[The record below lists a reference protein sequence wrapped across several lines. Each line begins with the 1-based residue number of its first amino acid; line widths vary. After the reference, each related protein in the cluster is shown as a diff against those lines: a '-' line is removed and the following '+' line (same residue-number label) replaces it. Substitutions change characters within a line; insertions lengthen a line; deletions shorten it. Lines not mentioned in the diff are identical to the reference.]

1 MTRLA
6 VAVMCRVP
14 HGGGGKSRLREHLDA
29 RFVEELQAAMLDDT
43 FASLETTHAADKIAF
58 VAPSRDFAA
67 AEAMARYL
75 PPGWSAVEQEGADL
89 GARILHA
96 LRCSFDLGAARVV
109 VTGADAPLLSLPH
122 GELLTLAEDEA
133 LVVPTDD
140 GGYAAIG
147 LARPEPSLFVDMPWS
162 TSAVMAETRRRAT
175 ACGLRVRELPRTF
188 DIDEPA
194 DVERLRAEL
203 ARRPSLVLA
212 RAPATASLLSQARA

>member
-1 MTRLA
+1 MSRLA

-29 RFVEELQAAMLDDT
+29 RFVEELQAAMLADT
-43 FASLETTHAADKIAF
+43 FASLENTHATDRIAF
-58 VAPSRDFAA
+58 VAPLPPLVATD
-67 AEAMARYL
+67 AMAPYL
-75 PPGWSAVEQEGADL
+75 PPGWSVVAQEGADL

-96 LRCSFDLGAARVV
+96 LRCSFDRGAARVV
-109 VTGADAPLLSLPH
+109 VTGADAPLLSLPRE
-122 GELLTLAEDEA
+122 ELLGLADDDA

-175 ACGLRVRELPRTF
+175 ACGLRVRELPRIF

-203 ARRPSLVLA
+203 ARSPS
-212 RAPATASLLSQARA
+212 RAPATASLLLDASATPI

>member
-1 MTRLA
+1 MSRLA

-29 RFVEELQAAMLDDT
+29 RFVEELQAAMLADT
-43 FASLETTHAADKIAF
+43 FASLENTHATDRIAF
-58 VAPSRDFAA
+58 VAPSPAFDAVQA
-67 AEAMARYL
+67 LARYV
-75 PPGWSAVEQEGADL
+75 PSGWTVVEQHGPDL

-96 LRCSFDLGAARVV
+96 LRWSSERGAARVV
-109 VTGADAPLLSLPH
+109 VTGADAPLLSLPPE
-122 GELLTLAEDEA
+122 ELSTLAEDEA

-162 TSAVMAETRRRAT
+162 TSAVMGETRRRAA
-175 ACGLRVRELPRTF
+175 ACGLRVRELPRIF

-194 DVERLRAEL
+194 DVERLRGEL
-203 ARRPSLVLA
+203 ARDPS
-212 RAPATASLLSQARA
+212 RAPTTAALLSRANV